1 MYPDT
6 IFNWHDQSE
15 IFKSE
20 QTTVIDDSPLFMQV
34 FSADKGTEDL
44 VEISGD
50 DFTAMYGTMSYTRHG
65 QSAIQAKRIIDA
77 GGRLYAKR
85 VVAKDSTL
93 ANVVL
98 CANIS
103 NSDGG
108 VKVKWTSQSIA
119 GCKTF
124 KEVLTA
130 AEALYSENSVYPL
143 FVYADNGRGTSKKA
157 VRLNPDYSTSKT
169 IGTTLYTL
177 AVYEGTTITEQ
188 TTISFDP
195 TVIYANVAY
204 HLDQYT
210 TTQVTGLVIED
221 MYEKY
226 LEALG
231 EALTMEP
238 SELRNYDIVYGYTN
252 KGTAIES
259 FTVDQESVDLD
270 ATNGIMLA
278 EGSNGEFGDAPVG
291 TEPWTQAIVDV
302 FNGNFSDEVY
312 DLDAHKIA
320 LICDANY
327 PDSVKSAIFDFVA
340 FRKDC
345 CFLRDYGIG
354 LTTYLEIEAKN
365 KQFVT
370 NAEKNYFTADY
381 ATSYLVKDPE
391 TKKNIEVTMLYDMA
405 PLLVS
410 HIAKNPYAPIC
421 GTANGFILSEA
432 IKGTVNFTP
441 VNTKKINYKS
451 AIEELRVNYAVFEDN
466 RCVAQL
472 CYSSQE
478 AYTQLSFINNVIAI
492 QRVLRAVRTACPKQ
506 RYTLSTT
513 SDLTNYAKAVNDVLA
528 NYVTNFA
535 TLNFVYTKDELRTRQ
550 KIFYASIEF
559 AFLNWAQT
567 EIFDVY
573 AINND

>member
-34 FSADKGTEDL
+34 FSADKGTEDF

-93 ANVVL
+93 ANLVL

-103 NSDGG
+103 NTESG

-124 KEVLTA
+124 DEVVTA
-130 AEALYSENSVYPL
+130 AKALYVENEVYPL
-143 FVYADNGRGTSKKA
+143 FIYSDNGRGTSKKA
-157 VRLNPDYSTSKT
+157 IRLNPDYSTSKT

-188 TTISFDP
+188 TTISLDP

-210 TTQVTGLVIED
+210 TVQVTGLVSED
-221 MYEKY
+221 IYEKY
-226 LEALG
+226 LEVLADAL
-231 EALTMEP
+231 AMEP
-238 SELRNYDIVYGYTN
+238 SELRNYDLVYGYTN
-252 KGTAIES
+252 KGMDLDKFEM
-259 FTVDQESVDLD
+259 DQEGVDLD
-270 ATNGIMLA
+270 AENGIMLA
-278 EGSNGEFGDAPVG
+278 EGSNGEFGDTPVG
-291 TEPWTQAIVDV
+291 TDAWRDAIADV
-302 FNGNFSDEVY
+302 FLGNVSDDVY

-320 LICDANY
+320 LVIDANY
-327 PDSVKSAIFDFVA
+327 PDKVKSAIYDFVT

-354 LTTYLEIEAKN
+354 LTTYLEIEARN
-365 KQFVT
+365 KQFVE
-370 NAEKNYFTADY
+370 EKNYFTADY

-410 HIAKNPYAPIC
+410 HIAKNPYAPMC

-478 AYTQLSFINNVIAI
+478 KYTQLSFINNVIAI

-513 SDLTNYAKAVNDVLA
+513 SDLTNYAKAVNDVLS
-528 NYVTNFA
+528 NFVTNFS
-535 TLNFVYTKDELRTRQ
+535 TLNFVYTKDELKTRQ

>member
-15 IFKSE
+15 ILRQE
-20 QTTVIDDSPLFMQV
+20 QTVVVDDAPLFMQV

-50 DFTAMYGTMSYTRHG
+50 DFTAMYGTMSFMRHG

-98 CANIS
+98 CANVTS
-103 NSDGG
+103 GDDG
-108 VKVKWTSQSIA
+108 VTVKWTSQSIT
-119 GCKTF
+119 GCATF
-124 KEVLTA
+124 DDVVKA
-130 AEALYSENSVYPL
+130 AEALYVENSVYPL
-143 FVYADNGRGTSKKA
+143 FIYTDNGRGISNKSI
-157 VRLNPDYSTSKT
+157 RLNPDYNTSKT
-169 IGTTLYTL
+169 IGATLYTL
-177 AVYEGTTITEQ
+177 IVYEGSKIIEQ
-188 TTISFDP
+188 TTISLDLDRY
-195 TVIYANVAY
+195 TNV
-204 HLDQYT
+204 QIS
-210 TTQVTGLVIED
+210 GLVSEDIYEYYLAFLADAIAIEP
-221 MYEKY
+221 EV
-226 LEALG
+226 
-231 EALTMEP
+231 
-238 SELRNYDIVYGYTN
+238 LRTYDLVYGYTN
-252 KGTAIES
+252 AGSTLEG

-270 ATNGIMLA
+270 AENGIVLS
-278 EGSNGEFGDAPVG
+278 EGSNGAFGDGPGG
-291 TEPWTQAIVDV
+291 TEAWAEAIADV
-302 FNGNFSDEVY
+302 FYGNFSDEVW
-312 DLDAHKIA
+312 DVDAHKIA
-320 LICDANY
+320 LVCDANY
-327 PDSVKSAIFDFVA
+327 PDSVKKAIFEFVD

-345 CFLRDYGIG
+345 CYLRDYGVG
-354 LTTYLEIEAKN
+354 LKTFIEISAAHDKYID
-365 KQFVT
+365 QH
-370 NAEKNYFTADY
+370 NYFTADY
-381 ATSYLVKDPE
+381 ASSYLVKDPE

-405 PLLVS
+405 PLMVA
-410 HIAKNPYAPIC
+410 HIAKNPYAPMA

-441 VNTKKINYKS
+441 VNTKKINYKA
-451 AIEELRVNYAVFEDN
+451 AIDELRVNYCVFEDDN
-466 RCVAQL
+466 CVAQL
-472 CYSSQE
+472 CYSCNPK
-478 AYTQLSFINNVIAI
+478 YTQLSFINNVIAI

-513 SDLTNYAKAVNDVLA
+513 NDLTNYAKAVNDVLS
-528 NYVTNFA
+528 NFVTNFA
-535 TLNFVYTKDELRTRQ
+535 VLNFVYTQDPLKASQ

>member
-50 DFTAMYGTMSYTRHG
+50 DFSAMYGTMSYTRHG

-93 ANVVL
+93 ANLVL
-98 CANIS
+98 CANIT
-103 NSDGG
+103 NEDDGI
-108 VKVKWTSQSIA
+108 KVKWTSQSIA

-124 KEVLTA
+124 DEVVTA
-130 AEALYSENSVYPL
+130 AEALYVENEVYPL
-143 FVYADNGRGTSKKA
+143 FIYSDNGRGASKKA
-157 VRLNPDYSTSKT
+157 IRLNPDYSTSKT

-188 TTISFDP
+188 TTISLDP

-204 HLDQYT
+204 RLDIYT
-210 TTQVTGLVIED
+210 TTQVTGIVSED
-221 MYEKY
+221 IYENY
-226 LEALG
+226 LKVLAD
-231 EALTMEP
+231 ALTMET
-238 SELRNYDIVYGYTN
+238 SELRNYDLVYGYTN
-252 KGTAIES
+252 KGSALDK
-259 FTVDQESVDLD
+259 FTMDQEGVDLD
-270 ATNGIMLA
+270 AENGIMLA

-291 TEPWTQAIVDV
+291 TAAWSEAIADV
-302 FNGNFSDEVY
+302 FLGNFSDEVY

-320 LICDANY
+320 LVIDANY
-327 PDSVKSAIFDFVA
+327 PDTVKSAIFDFVT

-354 LTTYLEIEAKN
+354 LTTYLEIEARN
-365 KQFVT
+365 KQFVE
-370 NAEKNYFTADY
+370 EKNYFTADY

-410 HIAKNPYAPIC
+410 HIAKNPYAPMC

-478 AYTQLSFINNVIAI
+478 KYTQLSFINNVIAI

-513 SDLTNYAKAVNDVLA
+513 SDLTNYAKAVNDILA
-528 NYVTNFA
+528 NFVTNFS
-535 TLNFVYTKDELRTRQ
+535 TLNFVYTKDELKTRQ

>member
-15 IFKSE
+15 ILRQE
-20 QTTVIDDSPLFMQV
+20 QTVVVDDAPLFMQV

-50 DFTAMYGTMSYTRHG
+50 DFTAMYGTMSFMRHG

-98 CANIS
+98 CANVTS
-103 NSDGG
+103 GDDG
-108 VKVKWTSQSIA
+108 VTVKWTSQSIT
-119 GCKTF
+119 GCATF
-124 KEVLTA
+124 DDVVKA
-130 AEALYSENSVYPL
+130 AEALYVENSVYPL
-143 FVYADNGRGTSKKA
+143 FIYTDNGRGISNKSI
-157 VRLNPDYSTSKT
+157 RLNPDYNTSKT
-169 IGTTLYTL
+169 IGATLYTL
-177 AVYEGTTITEQ
+177 IVYEGSKIIEQ
-188 TTISFDP
+188 TTISLDP
-195 TVIYANVAY
+195 SVIYANVAY
-204 HLDQYT
+204 HLDRYT
-210 TTQVTGLVIED
+210 NVQISGLVSEDIYEYYLAFLADAIAIEP
-221 MYEKY
+221 EV
-226 LEALG
+226 
-231 EALTMEP
+231 
-238 SELRNYDIVYGYTN
+238 LRTYDLVYGYTN
-252 KGTAIES
+252 AGSTLEG

-270 ATNGIMLA
+270 AENGIVLS
-278 EGSNGEFGDAPVG
+278 EGSNGAFGDVPVG
-291 TEPWTQAIVDV
+291 TEAWAEAIADV
-302 FNGNFSDEVY
+302 FYGNFSDEVW
-312 DLDAHKIA
+312 DVDAHKIA
-320 LICDANY
+320 LVCDANY
-327 PDSVKSAIFDFVA
+327 PDSVKKAIFEFVD

-345 CFLRDYGIG
+345 CYLRDYGVG
-354 LTTYLEIEAKN
+354 LKTFIEISAAHDKYID
-365 KQFVT
+365 QH
-370 NAEKNYFTADY
+370 NYFTADY
-381 ATSYLVKDPE
+381 ASSYLVKDPE

-405 PLLVS
+405 PLMVA
-410 HIAKNPYAPIC
+410 HIAKNPYAPMA

-441 VNTKKINYKS
+441 VNTKKINYKA
-451 AIEELRVNYAVFEDN
+451 AIDELRVNYCVFEDDN
-466 RCVAQL
+466 CVAQL
-472 CYSSQE
+472 CYSCNPK
-478 AYTQLSFINNVIAI
+478 YTQLSFINNVIAI

-513 SDLTNYAKAVNDVLA
+513 NDLTNYAKAVNDVLS
-528 NYVTNFA
+528 NFVTNFA
-535 TLNFVYTKDELRTRQ
+535 VLNFVYTQDPLKASQ

>member
-15 IFKSE
+15 IIRQE
-20 QTTVIDDSPLFMQV
+20 QTVVVVDDAPLFMQV

-50 DFTAMYGTMSYTRHG
+50 DFTAMYGTMSFSRHG

-77 GGRLYAKR
+77 GGKLYAKR

-98 CANIS
+98 CAEVTEGE
-103 NSDGG
+103 DG
-108 VKVKWTSQSIA
+108 VTVKWTSQSIS

-124 KEVLTA
+124 EDVVKA
-130 AEALYSENSVYPL
+130 AEALYVENSVYPL
-143 FVYADNGRGTSKKA
+143 FIYTDNGRGLSNKSI
-157 VRLNPDYSTSKT
+157 RLNPDYNTSKT
-169 IGTTLYTL
+169 IGATLYTL
-177 AVYEGTTITEQ
+177 VVYEGSKIIEQ
-188 TTISFDP
+188 TTISLDP
-195 TVIYANVAY
+195 AVIYANTAY
-204 HLDQYT
+204 HLDKYT
-210 TTQVTGLVIED
+210 NVQISGIVPED
-221 MYEKY
+221 IYEKY
-226 LEALG
+226 LEFMSNTLAI
-231 EALTMEP
+231 EP
-238 SELRNYDIVYGYTN
+238 EVMRTYDIVYGYTN
-252 KGTAIES
+252 AGSTLEG
-259 FTVDQESVDLD
+259 FTMDQESVDLD
-270 ATNGIMLA
+270 AENGITLS
-278 EGSNGEFGDAPVG
+278 EGSNGSFGAAPAGSDAWA
-291 TEPWTQAIVDV
+291 EAIADV
-302 FNGNFSDEVY
+302 FYGNFSNEVWDVY
-312 DLDAHKIA
+312 AHKIA

-327 PDSVKSAIFDFVA
+327 PDSVKQAIFEFVE

-345 CFLRDYGIG
+345 CYLRDYGVG
-354 LTTYLEIEAKN
+354 LKTFIEISAAHDKYLE
-365 KQFVT
+365 QH
-370 NAEKNYFTADY
+370 NYFTADY
-381 ATSYLVKDPE
+381 ASSYIVKDPE

-405 PLLVS
+405 PLMVN
-410 HIAKNPYAPIC
+410 HIAKNPYAPMA

-441 VNTKKINYKS
+441 VNTKKINYKD
-451 AIEELRVNYAVFEDN
+451 AIDKLRVNYCVFEDDN
-466 RCVAQL
+466 CVSQL
-472 CYSSQE
+472 CYSSQDK
-478 AYTQLSFINNVIAI
+478 YSQLSFINNTIAI

-513 SDLTNYAKAVNDVLA
+513 NDLTNYAKAVNDVLA
-528 NYVTNFA
+528 NFVTNFA
-535 TLNFVYTKDELRTRQ
+535 VLNFVYTQDKLKASQ